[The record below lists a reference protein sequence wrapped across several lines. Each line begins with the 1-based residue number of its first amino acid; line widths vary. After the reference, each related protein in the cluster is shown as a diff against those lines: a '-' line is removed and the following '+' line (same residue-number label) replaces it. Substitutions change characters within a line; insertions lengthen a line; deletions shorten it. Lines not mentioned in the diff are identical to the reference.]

1 MKALKAAL
9 LFLSMML
16 FIAGC
21 TSSNKFL
28 SGTHLA
34 LGAYIPGTEGELYGV
49 EIVNYLNG
57 CMVRSS
63 SN

>member
-9 LFLSMML
+9 LFLSAML

-21 TSSNKFL
+21 TTSSKFV

-34 LGAYIPGTEGELYGV
+34 LGAYVPGTEGELYGI